1 MFAYFISLP
10 RYDRVY
16 KWSIWWCTHCS
27 NAARAAGITV
37 LIRGLDADEAFTKLL
52 LQAMDEVQ
60 VAGNIWLYLLLMI
73 PSEVTAKNIL

>member
-16 KWSIWWCTHCS
+16 KWTIWWYTHCS

-37 LIRGLDADEAFTKLL
+37 LIRELDADEAFTKLL

-60 VAGNIWLYLLLMI
+60 VAGNIWLYQLLMI